1 MSNKIESKSNVIIA
15 SYCLSQRVVAPMPYQ
30 IYELYM
36 IRWFQEKMADFK
48 ERSKVQQCGGV
59 TQRK

>member
-1 MSNKIESKSNVIIA
+1 
-15 SYCLSQRVVAPMPYQ
+15 MPYQ